1 MEPTDLTIEILK
13 DIRAEIRTTRE
24 TLAERIDATN
34 SRLDVTNERLDVTNE
49 RLDST
54 IAQVGA
60 LVQGQTRVRT
70 EILEVASAVQT
81 LTTLFREDRQL
92 RHHVDD
98 HEKRLGSL
106 ERRTGNP
113 G

>member
-60 LVQGQTRVRT
+60 RVRT